1 MKIFSIL
8 ALAAMMAFSFMAP
21 VSAQDQCQTVD
32 QFQTSLVAKG
42 HIAKEDQIAL
52 TGEAFVAFR
61 DKVTA
66 ILKTPA
72 NPNMDAVVFADP
84 DMKGQ
89 GKSVAL
95 AIFQKGCFVAIG
107 LLPTDV
113 VKEALGSS

>member
-21 VSAQDQCQTVD
+21 VAAQDQCQTVD
-32 QFQTSLVAKG
+32 QFQTSLATKG
-42 HIAKEDQIAL
+42 VAKEDQIAL
-52 TGEAFVAFR
+52 TGDAFVAFR